1 MVLAAG
7 SFAAITSKGR
17 NGPAAVGDEA
27 LPYAPAKAIGRT
39 SMRVHVEARRRAWHD
54 EAGEQVMDA
63 SFTCVALGAVESRGG
78 APCFRPGDWLLSG
91 GFRPVPVPQSR
102 SWPAFPRPRSSNRTC
117 GFPASGFPTES
128 CLRPRKALGFL
139 HKADEAVGFPQS
151 LVREAHNPPAS
162 ILVLGAE
169 PPSQPPGGVS
179 VDGTVGRADLS
190 EVVVVRPS
198 GQHPVQAIHHD
209 LGGYQRIPSGR
220 LLTHPAADALNA
232 RLARSGADVRP
243 LYLSSWP
250 LGSSFGGD
258 RLKHAGSRPSTPE
271 RGKRRGGRPGT
282 ARWLAPHSPC
292 FPFRLSVSDG
302 RRDRE
307 PPYTP
312 CAGSTWEG
320 PVPRSLATMDARWG
334 VCALSAS
341 TGIGRHRGGPRKQ
354 RKERRHDGHD

>member
-1 MVLAAG
+1 MSRPQAPPPRSAARRG
-7 SFAAITSKGR
+7 LTSWLR
-17 NGPAAVGDEA
+17 ASGDESFPSIRSEGSWRVRMEPGIPPCMGCV
-27 LPYAPAKAIGRT
+27 LPLGPT
-39 SMRVHVEARRRAWHD
+39 S
-54 EAGEQVMDA
+54 
-63 SFTCVALGAVESRGG
+63 SR
-78 APCFRPGDWLLSG
+78 L
-91 GFRPVPVPQSR
+91 
-102 SWPAFPRPRSSNRTC
+102 
-117 GFPASGFPTES
+117 
-128 CLRPRKALGFL
+128 FL
-139 HKADEAVGFPQS
+139 HS
-151 LVREAHNPPAS
+151 LSRQEH
-162 ILVLGAE
+162 
-169 PPSQPPGGVS
+169 
-179 VDGTVGRADLS
+179 T
-190 EVVVVRPS
+190 
-198 GQHPVQAIHHD
+198 
-209 LGGYQRIPSGR
+209 
-220 LLTHPAADALNA
+220 
-232 RLARSGADVRP
+232 